1 MRYLKQSKKHA
12 TWNLYKVSKNEQFG
26 NGTKR

>member
-12 TWNLYKVSKNEQFG
+12 TWNLYKVSKKEQFG
-26 NGTKR
+26 NGTNR

>member
-12 TWNLYKVSKNEQFG
+12 TWNLYKVSKKEQFG
-26 NGTKR
+26 TGTKR

>member
-12 TWNLYKVSKNEQFG
+12 TRNLYKVSKKEQFG

>member
-1 MRYLKQSKKHA
+1 MRYLRQSKKHA
-12 TWNLYKVSKNEQFG
+12 PRNLYKVSKKEQFG